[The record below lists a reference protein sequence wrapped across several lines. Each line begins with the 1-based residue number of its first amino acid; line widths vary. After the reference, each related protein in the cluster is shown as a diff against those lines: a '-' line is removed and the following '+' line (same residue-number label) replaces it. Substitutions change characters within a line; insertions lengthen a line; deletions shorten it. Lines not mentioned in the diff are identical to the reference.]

1 MYLDPTDIKSNL
13 VNGFDITDYLVE
25 AENEVND
32 VAQRLGV
39 RDITSIVQPLHYKIK
54 RYAIVFVLMR
64 LAQDKIGTNQQDIQL
79 EKYRDLYA
87 MYKEELKELYPQITY
102 EMLTGNV
109 DSIIARTATMG
120 GFYRG

>member
-64 LAQDKIGTNQQDIQL
+64 LAQDKIGTNQPDIQL

>member
-64 LAQDKIGTNQQDIQL
+64 LAQDKIGTNQPDIQL

-102 EMLTGNV
+102 EMLTGKV

>member
-1 MYLDPTDIKSNL
+1 MYLDATDIRSNL

-39 RDITSIVQPLHYKIK
+39 RDTTSIVQPLHYKIK

-64 LAQDKIGTNQQDIQL
+64 LAQDKIGTNQPDIQL

-87 MYKEELKELYPQITY
+87 MYKEELKELYSQITY

-109 DSIIARTATMG
+109 NSIIARTATMG